1 MMSIAEMEEYLLK
14 NKHIRQVIT
23 PINISGGVMGV
34 NMKNDGG
41 WKDNLSRIAE
51 AHPNSALAD
60 RYGKRSAKRNRN
72 KKRSQET
79 LEKTSTREKKEM
91 TKDIP
96 DYMRGFDLTDDWGM
110 TPVSAP
116 PKQEQ
121 VVVDT
126 KPIENASLEISKVKA
141 DVSSIK
147 SMMNEVMQIVAEK
160 DTITKEVSD
169 EDQKAKMKELEKII
183 LPFLYNLSKTTEPYI
198 HWPNRGPIIK
208 AQIEKVLKITR
219 G

>member
-1 MMSIAEMEEYLLK
+1 
-14 NKHIRQVIT
+14 
-23 PINISGGVMGV
+23 
-34 NMKNDGG
+34 
-41 WKDNLSRIAE
+41 
-51 AHPNSALAD
+51 
-60 RYGKRSAKRNRN
+60 
-72 KKRSQET
+72 
-79 LEKTSTREKKEM
+79 M

-116 PKQEQ
+116 PKQE
-121 VVVDT
+121 VPVVDT

-160 DTITKEVSD
+160 DTITKAVSD